1 MVEVESYRN
10 LFEQYVAAGV
20 VHSLDT
26 VRQDRQRVSEEVRV
40 QAWHLLSFAL
50 RTPRAWPVT
59 ATLLLELSPKMQQAG
74 YREQWL
80 AYLEEGLVLSRAAG
94 DGLRTAALELEV
106 GELLRHL
113 GRLDAAQTCFDIALQ
128 TFATAGDVV
137 QTGAAKVCLANLAYL
152 RERWLLALAL
162 CREVLAAI
170 IDLHFVRARALFVAA
185 NTHNRLHEE
194 EEAERLFIESQAV
207 WEELGE
213 TRWAALCLQNRA
225 WLASR
230 RGENRLARTLCAE
243 ALATFVDLGALHSQA
258 VVQQDWG
265 IIEYLDGDMH
275 AALLRY
281 QEAEK
286 LFRRLGDVRYLAMVC
301 NNIGLV
307 YRAEQKWDDAE
318 IYYAEG
324 IRLYQELGLALGRIS
339 TDSGRGKLWLE
350 RGDAAKAL
358 AHFDRL
364 LADLQ
369 ATEGNAEHRR
379 LYTEITDYRSQ
390 AAAALGLP
398 AAGFSAAEE
407 DWEAG

>member
-1 MVEVESYRN
+1 MVDPANVVEVESYRD
-10 LFEQYVAAGV
+10 LFEQYVAAGI

-80 AYLEEGLVLSRAAG
+80 AYLEEGLVYSRNAG
-94 DGLRTAALELEV
+94 DALRTAALELEV
-106 GELLRHL
+106 GELQRHL
-113 GRLDAAQTCFDIALQ
+113 GRLDAAQTCFDSALH
-128 TFATAGDVV
+128 TFAAAGDIV

-152 RERWLLALAL
+152 RERWLLALDL
-162 CREVLAAI
+162 CHEVLATI
-170 IDLHFVRARALFVAA
+170 LDPHFVRARALFVAA
-185 NTHNRLHEE
+185 GAYDRLHEE
-194 EEAERLFIESQAV
+194 AQADQLYAESQAA

-213 TRWAALCLQNRA
+213 PRWAALCLQNRA
-225 WLASR
+225 WLASQ
-230 RGENRLARTLCAE
+230 RGEKGLARALCAR

-258 VVQQDWG
+258 VVHQDWG
-265 IIEYLDGDMH
+265 IIEYLDGNMQ

-286 LFRRLGDVRYLAMVC
+286 IFRRLGDILYLAMVC

-307 YRAEQKWDDAE
+307 YRAERKWDEAE
-318 IYYAEG
+318 AYYAESVG
-324 IRLYQELGLALGRIS
+324 IYRELGTVLARINI
-339 TDSGRGKLWLE
+339 DSGRGKLWLE
-350 RGDAAKAL
+350 RGEAAKAM

-364 LADLQ
+364 LVDLQ
-369 ATEGNAEHRR
+369 TTEESAEHRR
-379 LYTEITDYRSQ
+379 IYTEITEYRSQ
-390 AAAALGLP
+390 AAAALG
-398 AAGFSAAEE
+398 
-407 DWEAG
+407 

>member
-1 MVEVESYRN
+1 MVEPGNVVEVESYRN

-80 AYLEEGLVLSRAAG
+80 AYLEEGLVYSRTAG
-94 DGLRTAALELEV
+94 DALRTAALELEV
-106 GELLRHL
+106 GELQRHL
-113 GRLDAAQTCFDIALQ
+113 GRLDEAQTCFDAALY
-128 TFATAGDVV
+128 TFAGAGDIV
-137 QTGAAKVCLANLAYL
+137 QTGAAKVCMANLAYL
-152 RERWLLALAL
+152 RERWLLALDL
-162 CREVLAAI
+162 CGEVLAAI
-170 IDLHFVRARALFVAA
+170 LDLHFVRARALFVAA
-185 NTHNRLHEE
+185 NTRNSLHEE

-207 WEELGE
+207 WEVLGE
-213 TRWAALCLQNRA
+213 PQWAALCLQNRA

-230 RGENRLARTLCAE
+230 RGDNRLARALCAE
-243 ALATFVDLGALHSQA
+243 ALATFLELGALHSQG

-265 IIEYLDGDMH
+265 IIEYLDGDMQ

-281 QEAEK
+281 QEAERI
-286 LFRRLGDVRYLAMVC
+286 FRRLGDVRYVANVC
-301 NNIGLV
+301 NNMGLV

-318 IYYAEG
+318 TCYAESVEIYRQQG
-324 IRLYQELGLALGRIS
+324 IVLTRINA
-339 TDSGRGKLWLE
+339 DSGRGKLWLE
-350 RGDAAKAL
+350 RGDAEKAL
-358 AHFDRL
+358 AHFDHL

-369 ATEGNAEHRR
+369 AIEESAERRR
-379 LYTEITDYRSQ
+379 LYAEVTEYRRQ

-398 AAGFSAAEE
+398 AAGSATA
-407 DWEAG
+407 

>member
-1 MVEVESYRN
+1 MVEPGNVIEVEGYRN

-80 AYLEEGLVLSRAAG
+80 AYLEEGLVYSRATG

-113 GRLDAAQTCFDIALQ
+113 GRLDAAQTCFNTALQ
-128 TFATAGDVV
+128 TFAAAGDVI

-152 RERWLLALAL
+152 RERWLLALDL
-162 CREVLAAI
+162 CGEVLAKI
-170 IDLHFVRARALFVAA
+170 LDLHFVRARALFVAA
-185 NTHNRLHEE
+185 NTRNSLHEE
-194 EEAERLFIESQAV
+194 EEAERLFIESQTA

-213 TRWAALCLQNRA
+213 PQWAALCLQNRA

-230 RGENRLARTLCAE
+230 RGDNHLARTLCAE
-243 ALATFVDLGALHSQA
+243 ALATFLELGALHSQA
-258 VVQQDWG
+258 VVHQDWG
-265 IIEYLDGDMH
+265 IIEYLDGDMQ
-275 AALLRY
+275 AALLHY

-286 LFRRLGDVRYLAMVC
+286 IFRRLGDVLYLAMVC

-307 YRAEQKWDDAE
+307 YRAEQQWDDAE
-318 IYYAEG
+318 TCYAESVG
-324 IRLYQELGLALGRIS
+324 LYRELGTILARINI
-339 TDSGRGKLWLE
+339 DSGRGKLWLE

-364 LADLQ
+364 LTDLQ
-369 ATEGNAEHRR
+369 AAEESAERRR
-379 LYTEITDYRSQ
+379 LHAEITEYRRQ
-390 AAAALGLP
+390 AAAAL
-398 AAGFSAAEE
+398 E
-407 DWEAG
+407 

>member
-1 MVEVESYRN
+1 MVDPENVVEVESYRD
-10 LFEQYVAAGV
+10 LFEQYVAAGI

-80 AYLEEGLVLSRAAG
+80 AYLEAGLVYSSNAG
-94 DGLRTAALELEV
+94 DALRTAALELEV
-106 GELLRHL
+106 GELQRHL
-113 GRLDAAQTCFDIALQ
+113 GRLDAAQTCFDAARH
-128 TFATAGDVV
+128 TFAAAGDIV

-152 RERWLLALAL
+152 RERWLLALDL
-162 CREVLAAI
+162 CGEVLAAI
-170 IDLHFVRARALFVAA
+170 LDLHFVRARALFVAA
-185 NTHNRLHEE
+185 GAYDRLHEE
-194 EEAERLFIESQAV
+194 AQADQLYAESQAA

-213 TRWAALCLQNRA
+213 PRWAALCLQNRA
-225 WLASR
+225 WLASQ
-230 RGENRLARTLCAE
+230 RGENGLARALCAQ

-258 VVQQDWG
+258 VVHQDWG
-265 IIEYLDGDMH
+265 IIEYLDGNMQ

-286 LFRRLGDVRYLAMVC
+286 IFRRLGDILYLAMVC

-307 YRAEQKWDDAE
+307 YRAERKWEEAE
-318 IYYAEG
+318 AYYAESVG
-324 IRLYQELGLALGRIS
+324 IYRELGTVLARINI
-339 TDSGRGKLWLE
+339 DSGRGKLWLE
-350 RGDAAKAL
+350 RGEAAKAL

-364 LADLQ
+364 LVDLQ
-369 ATEGNAEHRR
+369 TTEKSAEHRR
-379 LYTEITDYRSQ
+379 LYTEITEYRRQ
-390 AAAALGLP
+390 AAAALG
-398 AAGFSAAEE
+398 
-407 DWEAG
+407 

>member
-1 MVEVESYRN
+1 MVELGNVVEVESYRN

-80 AYLEEGLVLSRAAG
+80 AYLEEGLVYSRTAG

-113 GRLDAAQTCFDIALQ
+113 GRLDAAETYFDAALQ
-128 TFATAGDVV
+128 AFTAAGDTV

-152 RERWLLALAL
+152 RESWLSALDL
-162 CREVLAAI
+162 CHEVLAAI
-170 IDLHFVRARALFVAA
+170 LDLHFVRARALFVAA
-185 NTHNRLHEE
+185 NTHDSLHEE
-194 EEAERLFIESQAV
+194 EEAERLFIESQAA
-207 WEELGE
+207 WEELE
-213 TRWAALCLQNRA
+213 EPQWAALCLQNRA

-230 RGENRLARTLCAE
+230 RGENSLARALCAQ
-243 ALATFVDLGALHSQA
+243 ALATFIDLGALHSQA
-258 VVQQDWG
+258 VVHQDWG
-265 IIEYLDGDMH
+265 IIEYLDGDMQ
-275 AALLRY
+275 AALLHY

-286 LFRRLGDVRYLAMVC
+286 IFRRLSDVRYVAMVC

-307 YRAEQKWDDAE
+307 YRVQQKWDDAE
-318 IYYAEG
+318 TCYAESVEIYRRPG
-324 IRLYQELGLALGRIS
+324 HGTGPHQHRQRPGQ
-339 TDSGRGKLWLE
+339 
-350 RGDAAKAL
+350 AL
-358 AHFDRL
+358 AGAR
-364 LADLQ
+364 
-369 ATEGNAEHRR
+369 
-379 LYTEITDYRSQ
+379 
-390 AAAALGLP
+390 
-398 AAGFSAAEE
+398 
-407 DWEAG
+407 

>member
-1 MVEVESYRN
+1 MVEPVNVVEVEGYRN

-80 AYLEEGLVLSRAAG
+80 AYLEEGLVYSRTADDA
-94 DGLRTAALELEV
+94 LRTAALELEV
-106 GELLRHL
+106 GELQRHL
-113 GRLDAAQTCFDIALQ
+113 GRLGEAQTCFDAALH
-128 TFATAGDVV
+128 TFAAGGDLV

-152 RERWLLALAL
+152 RERWLLALEL
-162 CREVLAAI
+162 CDDVLAAI
-170 IDLHFVRARALFVAA
+170 LDLHFVRARALFVAA
-185 NTHNRLHEE
+185 NTHNSLHEE
-194 EEAERLFIESQAV
+194 EAAERLFIESQAD
-207 WEELGE
+207 WEALGE
-213 TRWAALCLQNRA
+213 PQWAALCLQNRA

-230 RGENRLARTLCAE
+230 RGDNGLARALCAE
-243 ALATFVDLGALHSQA
+243 ALTTFMELGALHSQG

-265 IIEYLDGDMH
+265 IIEYLDGDMQ

-281 QEAEK
+281 QEAERI
-286 LFRRLGDVRYLAMVC
+286 FRRLGDVRYIALTC
-301 NNIGLV
+301 NNMGLV
-307 YRAEQKWDDAE
+307 YRAKQKWDDAE
-318 IYYAEG
+318 ACYAEG
-324 IRLYQELGLALGRIS
+324 VGIYRALGAELYRIS
-339 TDSGRGKLWLE
+339 IDSGRGKLWLD

-358 AHFDRL
+358 AHFDHL
-364 LADLQ
+364 LVDLQ
-369 ATEGNAEHRR
+369 ASENNAEHRR
-379 LYTEITDYRSQ
+379 LYAEITEYRRQ

-398 AAGFSAAEE
+398 AAG
-407 DWEAG
+407 AG